1 MYKKIA
7 IALLLVWLP
16 FLLINDFYPFFRFGM
31 FAEPIRTNQKEE
43 LFILY
48 YTNKK
53 NIVYKFNTYQIGV
66 DESVFNY
73 LVRKYYYQ
81 NKMNDFEKKFRK
93 STQNLYST
101 NQDVKAWHLY
111 RVQISNKKR
120 DSSLIATYENK

>member
-31 FAEPIRTNQKEE
+31 FAEPIKPSQSEE

-48 YTNKK
+48 YTNQQ
-53 NIVYKFNTYQIGV
+53 NSVYKFNTYQLGV
-66 DESVFNY
+66 DEGVFNY

-81 NKMNDFEKKFRK
+81 NKMNDFEIKFRK

-101 NQDVKAWHLY
+101 HHDIKAWHLY

-120 DSSLIATYENK
+120 DSLLIATYEKK

>member
-7 IALLLVWLP
+7 IVLLLVWLP

-31 FAEPIRTNQKEE
+31 FAEPIRKHQTEE

-48 YTNKK
+48 YTNKQ
-53 NIVYKFNTYQIGV
+53 NNVYKFNTYQLGV

-101 NQDVKAWHLY
+101 YQDVKTWNLY
-111 RVQISNKKR
+111 RIQISNTKR